1 MEKKGKKDVFLSI
14 RVTEELREQLRMKA
28 HKNQRTISGQILY
41 YLIRSI
47 EAEELNG
54 RQES

>member
-1 MEKKGKKDVFLSI
+1 MSI

-54 RQES
+54 RQE